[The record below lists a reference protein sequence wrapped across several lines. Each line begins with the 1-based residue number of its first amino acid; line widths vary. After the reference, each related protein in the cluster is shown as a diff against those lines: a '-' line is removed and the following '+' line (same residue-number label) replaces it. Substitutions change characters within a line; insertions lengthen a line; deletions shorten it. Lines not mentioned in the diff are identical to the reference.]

1 MAAIGPPKRTS
12 TQDRIKRPGSAIGAP
27 YFGPDAV
34 LRNRI
39 ANLAPGDTG
48 GGGSS
53 GVSGL
58 AWIVAPGVR
67 VAVIVGWSSGYR
79 SIGGR

>member
-1 MAAIGPPKRTS
+1 MLLVRFDDVSPAAPDTGL
-12 TQDRIKRPGSAIGAP
+12 
-27 YFGPDAV
+27 DAV
-34 LRNRI
+34 PRDRI

-53 GVSGL
+53 GGGGL

-67 VAVIVGWSSGYR
+67 VAAIVG
-79 SIGGR
+79 